1 MFYVKK
7 GERDR
12 FLKQFKNNITINIKF
27 ENKGSE
33 IIFNDKDI
41 KVFEDTIFKDNRG
54 LLWTSWETKLS
65 KINFKHDKFSVSKK
79 CFAGFAL

>member
-1 MFYVKK
+1 MTSSKIDKLYNLGMKNGALGGKLLGAGSAGYLLFYVKK

-33 IIFNDKDI
+33 IIFNDK
-41 KVFEDTIFKDNRG
+41 RY
-54 LLWTSWETKLS
+54 
-65 KINFKHDKFSVSKK
+65 
-79 CFAGFAL
+79 